1 MRLNQV
7 KVGIS
12 NRHLHLCQN
21 DLEILFGKNYQL
33 NIKQYLTQPEQF
45 AAHETVSLIGPR
57 GKIEAVRVVGPV
69 RSFTQVELSLTDA
82 RLLGIKPPLRLSG
95 DLTNSLGIT
104 IVGTVGQLTLNS
116 GVIIAK
122 RHLHLHSSQ
131 ALALGL
137 SAGQAVSIVC
147 EGERA
152 LVFHQVIVRPGD
164 KHQAEFHLDTDEANA
179 ANLVSGDLVT
189 ILLP

>member
-33 NIKQYLTQPEQF
+33 NIKQNLTQPEQF
-45 AAHETVSLIGPR
+45 AAQETVSLIGPR

-69 RSFTQVELSLTDA
+69 RSFTQVEISLTDA
-82 RLLGIKPPLRLSG
+82 RHLGIKPPLRLSG
-95 DLTNSLGIT
+95 DLANSFGIT

-137 SAGQAVSIVC
+137 NAGQAVSIAC
-147 EGERA
+147 EGKTW
-152 LVFHQVIVRPGD
+152 IWKP
-164 KHQAEFHLDTDEANA
+164 
-179 ANLVSGDLVT
+179 
-189 ILLP
+189 

>member
-1 MRLNQV
+1 MKLNQV

-33 NIKQYLTQPEQF
+33 NIKQNLTQPEQF
-45 AAHETVSLIGPR
+45 AAQETVSLIGPR

-69 RSFTQVELSLTDA
+69 RSFTQVEISLTDA
-82 RLLGIKPPLRLSG
+82 RHLGIKPPLRLSG
-95 DLTNSLGIT
+95 DLANSLGIT

-137 SAGQAVSIVC
+137 SAGQAVSIAC

-164 KHQAEFHLDTDEANA
+164 KQQAEFHLDTDEANA

>member
-1 MRLNQV
+1 MKLNQV

-33 NIKQYLTQPEQF
+33 NIKQNLTQPEQF
-45 AAHETVSLIGPR
+45 AAQETVSLIGPR

-69 RSFTQVELSLTDA
+69 RSFTQVEISLTDA
-82 RLLGIKPPLRLSG
+82 RHLGIKPPLRLSG
-95 DLTNSLGIT
+95 DLANSLGIT
-104 IVGTVGQLTLNS
+104 IVGTVGQLTLHN

-137 SAGQAVSIVC
+137 SAGQAVSIAC

-164 KHQAEFHLDTDEANA
+164 NHQAEFHLDTDEANA